1 MDTRVFEFA
10 RQRRQDPET
19 RRDAHHPR
27 LFVTAAAAYAA
38 LSGFVGL
45 ARVDIGVAH
54 AAGLLSGQS
63 HPVAAVAGGIAGAGP
78 AATGALSATT
88 GAVGAATGAAGAAAT
103 GTLGATTGAV
113 GAATSTIGTA
123 ATSTLGAATSAI
135 GTTTTTIGTAAT
147 DTLGAATSAIGTTTT
162 TIGTAATDTLGA
174 ATGTLGAAG
183 TALGATTGTT
193 PFVATSSADDANALA
208 ALEDSGFVAPGDG
221 PIWLKARAPNST
233 GAPCREY
240 VQSVMVNN
248 AAVDATAVVCKQPWG
263 RWRVVVPPIAAL
275 TLPVH
280 TVEK

>member
-1 MDTRVFEFA
+1 MGTRLLEFA
-10 RQRRQDPET
+10 RQRRQYPET
-19 RRDAHHPR
+19 RKDTRYIW
-27 LFVTAAAAYAA
+27 LFVAAAASCAA
-38 LSGFVGL
+38 LPGFVGL
-45 ARVDIGVAH
+45 ARVAIGVAH

-63 HPVAAVAGGIAGAGP
+63 HPVAAVVGGIAGAGP
-78 AATGALSATT
+78 AATGALGATT
-88 GAVGAATGAAGAAAT
+88 SAVGAATGAAGAAAT
-103 GTLGATTGAV
+103 GALGATTSAV
-113 GAATSTIGTA
+113 GAATGAAGAA
-123 ATSTLGAATSAI
+123 ATGALGAT
-135 GTTTTTIGTAAT
+135 
-147 DTLGAATSAIGTTTT
+147 TSAIGTTTT

-208 ALEDSGFVAPGDG
+208 ALEQSGFVAPGDG
-221 PIWLKARAPNST
+221 PIWLKARAPNSM

-275 TLPVH
+275 ALPVH

>member
-63 HPVAAVAGGIAGAGP
+63 HPVAAVVGGIAGAGP

-103 GTLGATTGAV
+103 GALGAT
-113 GAATSTIGTA
+113 
-123 ATSTLGAATSAI
+123 
-135 GTTTTTIGTAAT
+135 
-147 DTLGAATSAIGTTTT
+147 TSAIGTTTT